1 MDLASVPPF
10 HLAFPVHNIEEAR
23 DFYVN
28 KLGCTEGR
36 SAATWV
42 DFNMFGH
49 QIVAHL
55 VKHYH
60 ASSSA
65 NQVDGDAVPVPHFGS
80 ALSLDQFQ
88 AFAER
93 LKRNNI
99 QFVIEPHLR
108 FKGQPGE
115 QWTMFF
121 RDPSGNALE
130 FKAMSNPDNLFA
142 KYVVQ

>member
-1 MDLASVPPF
+1 MFVEYS
-10 HLAFPVHNIEEAR
+10 
-23 DFYVN
+23 

-108 FKGQPGE
+108 FKGDGLLYN
-115 QWTMFF
+115 
-121 RDPSGNALE
+121 R
-130 FKAMSNPDNLFA
+130 
-142 KYVVQ
+142 